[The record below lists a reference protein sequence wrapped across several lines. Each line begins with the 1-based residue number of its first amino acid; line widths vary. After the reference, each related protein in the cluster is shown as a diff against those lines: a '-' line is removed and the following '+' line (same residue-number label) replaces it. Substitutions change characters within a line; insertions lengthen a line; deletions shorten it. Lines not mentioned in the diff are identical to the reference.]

1 MRTLTRQTKIL
12 FLIVCS
18 FFLSCG
24 TNLDDIDLGPKNGI
38 AIEFYNFTEIEYTGY
53 QFYIGAVKNNKFIAT
68 DSVDIKTTIWSIKTA
83 PTGYLLENNNT
94 REEIAL
100 SYDGFV
106 ETPSFED
113 GRWQV
118 DYDKIKAISN
128 EYTYKLRLS
137 DGREQVFM
145 QQLKNF
151 DNFTIGLEWF
161 DIKKDTII
169 YRR

>member
-1 MRTLTRQTKIL
+1 MNIL
-12 FLIVCS
+12 
-18 FFLSCG
+18 
-24 TNLDDIDLGPKNGI
+24 
-38 AIEFYNFTEIEYTGY
+38 GY
-53 QFYIGAVKNNKFIAT
+53 KFYIGAVKNDKFIAT
-68 DSVDIKTTIWSIKTA
+68 DSVKVKTKIWTISTA
-83 PTGYLLENNNT
+83 PSDRIIIDSRTGEKT
-94 REEIAL
+94 VL

-106 ETPSFED
+106 EAPSFED
-113 GRWQV
+113 GRWQP

-145 QQLKNF
+145 EQLENF
-151 DNFTIGLEWF
+151 DKFTVGLTTF

>member
-1 MRTLTRQTKIL
+1 MRTLTKQTKIL

-24 TNLDDIDLGPKNGI
+24 TNLDDIDFGPKNGI
-38 AIEFYNFTEIEYTGY
+38 ALVFFNYTDIEYTGY
-53 QFYIGAVKNNKFIAT
+53 KFYIGAVKNNKFIAT
-68 DSVDIKTTIWSIKTA
+68 GSVDVKSIIWSIKTA
-83 PTGYLLENNNT
+83 PSENMTKNDETGEK
-94 REEIAL
+94 IAR
-100 SYDGFV
+100 SYGGFV
-106 ETPSFED
+106 EAPSFED
-113 GRWQV
+113 GRWQP

-145 QQLKNF
+145 EQLENF
-151 DNFTIGLEWF
+151 DKFTVGLTTF